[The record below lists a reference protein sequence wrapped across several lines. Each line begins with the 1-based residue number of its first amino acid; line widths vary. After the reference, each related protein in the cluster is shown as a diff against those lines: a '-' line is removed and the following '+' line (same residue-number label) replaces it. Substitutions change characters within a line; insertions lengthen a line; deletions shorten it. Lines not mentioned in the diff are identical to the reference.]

1 MRLGIFGGT
10 FNPVHMGHITAS
22 LKFYDS
28 ASLDLLL
35 VIPDR
40 IPPHKEGEIASGKD
54 RMEMLRLAYSDK
66 SLIGDRSIE
75 ISDIELLREGKS
87 YTYVTLCELS
97 EQYPDAEL
105 FLYAGSDMFYTL
117 ESWYRG
123 ADILKMCSVVTAA
136 REKDEMTR
144 LSEYAERYGKM
155 YGTECIIMEYEPI
168 ILSSTQ
174 IREIF
179 SGGFDKK
186 STEFTKKLLTEGV
199 IEYIMKNGLYSGR

>member
-22 LKFYDS
+22 LKFYDA

-40 IPPHKEGEIASGKD
+40 IPPHKEGKVASGKD
-54 RMEMLRLAYSDK
+54 RAEMLRLAYSDK
-66 SLIGDRSIE
+66 SIVGERRIE

-97 EQYPDAEL
+97 ERYPGAEL
-105 FLYAGSDMFYTL
+105 FLYTGSDMFYTL

-123 ADILKMCSVVTAA
+123 EDILKMCSVVTVA
-136 REKDEMTR
+136 REKDEATR
-144 LSEYAERYGKM
+144 LSEFAQRYGER
-155 YGTECIIMEYEPI
+155 YGTECVIMEYEPI

-179 SGGFDKK
+179 LNGFDKK
-186 STEFTKKLLTEGV
+186 SAEFTKKLLTDGV
-199 IEYIMKNGLYSGR
+199 IEYIMKNGLYSGQ